1 MPRFTG
7 YHVFL
12 DEKIDVIA
20 TLDEKITSDILK
32 EMKQSPRLV
41 AALHSR
47 EGATENALILW
58 YNKKSITKHEGILKS
73 IYIHHTKKSM
83 FIIGQ
88 IYFDGMPL
96 TIVLYNPENL
106 NPVELKCS
114 ANRGVYGKP
123 VVLSESIK
131 LSNCKAYIE

>member
-20 TLDEKITSDILK
+20 SLDSKITPEILNL
-32 EMKQSPRLV
+32 MKTTPCLV
-41 AALHSR
+41 AALHTR
-47 EGATENALILW
+47 EGATENALQLW
-58 YNKKSITKHEGILKS
+58 YNNKSISIHQGILKS
-73 IYIHHTKKSM
+73 IYIKHTKKSM

-88 IYFDGMPL
+88 IFFDGTPL
-96 TIVLYNPENL
+96 TIVLYNPDNL
-106 NPVELKCS
+106 NPVELKSS

-123 VVLSESIK
+123 IQLSETIK